1 MTKVIFQNDISDK
14 TVAWSQVDRY
24 YESRICQT
32 AVEEWQKKSR
42 SDSEDRGHDLTLTLA
57 MAVVVVVVELL

>member
-1 MTKVIFQNDISDK
+1 MKVESVKLQLKSD
-14 TVAWSQVDRY
+14 R
-24 YESRICQT
+24 
-32 AVEEWQKKSR
+32 R